1 MPMQRSKAINLSNME
16 TKIKEGVFITFS
28 GIAAICCAS
37 TLVASGE
44 KVLFVNAS
52 LLLVCLI
59 MCLITKK

>member
-1 MPMQRSKAINLSNME
+1 ME